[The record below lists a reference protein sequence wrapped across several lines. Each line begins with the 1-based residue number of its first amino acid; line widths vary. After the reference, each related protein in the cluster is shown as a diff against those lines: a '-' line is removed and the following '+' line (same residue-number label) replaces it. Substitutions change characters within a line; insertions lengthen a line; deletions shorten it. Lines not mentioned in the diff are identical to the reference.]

1 MKKQFFAAAMILAL
15 GAGFTACS
23 SDDLNVKDQKE
34 VKSGKETMTYMTYT
48 FTVPTSGT
56 RADAT
61 DDKQGVDEPGYNYV
75 GKYVGNDKIAGVIAY
90 VFNGDTDGATLETTQ
105 TLGTNDFE
113 FVQEVAVDGNNK
125 GKTTIKPKKAIQ
137 VTVGTKT
144 VFLVVN
150 PNDDVKK
157 LLKNANTLGD
167 FKVAYNSAS
176 LAFTGRSA
184 VKGDNTG
191 LDVTTAKPL
200 KTAADVIAKLATTGS
215 EILMTGASVSK
226 AVNAGVTEDQTKN
239 VEVGSSAQNR
249 FNFTLKR
256 AVATV
261 VVSTKAASYEIK
273 GDDPTQEG
281 VQNVVTATISELSFS
296 EAQGE
301 QKLYLLQ
308 QTAPTA
314 DNTAF
319 QTPAYS
325 FVPNGNAA
333 VDAEDNYS
341 KAKDKYE
348 YNGLWRINTSAHNTK
363 GIALGVKDLGT
374 ATALTAETYKEYVAA
389 NLGVPFLPATHK
401 WTADGGNYREGNT
414 AYLLIRGYVSP
425 KFVYKVKGDNSGVE
439 VDPSWNGNDV
449 FYGADGKFYATKAAA
464 EKAVTGQ
471 KVKIFKNR
479 ICMYTVWINPD
490 KNDKTWKN
498 GPTNRNNIYHISI
511 NNIKT
516 IGESWNPLVPGDY
529 PNPDPRPEG
538 DTGDN
543 PHTPGGKLSPD
554 NTWMSVDAV
563 ILPWAVHSYG
573 VEL

>member
-61 DDKQGVDEPGYNYV
+61 DDKQGVDEPGYNHV
-75 GKYVGNDKIAGVIAY
+75 GKYVGKDKIAGVIAY

-150 PNDDVKK
+150 PNDDVKN

-191 LDVTTAKPL
+191 LDLAADKPL

-239 VEVGSSAQNR
+239 EEVGSSAQNR

-281 VQNVVTATISELSFS
+281 VQNVTTATVSDLSFS

-325 FVPNGNAA
+325 FVPDNNAA
-333 VDAEDNYS
+333 EGSDTHYS

-348 YNGLWRINTSAHNTK
+348 YNGLWRTNTSAHNTR

-374 ATALTAETYKEYVAA
+374 ATALTADTYKEYVAA

-401 WTADGGNYREGNT
+401 WAADGGNYREGNT

-439 VDPSWNGNDV
+439 IDPSWNGNDV

-529 PNPDPRPEG
+529 PNPDPKPEG

>member
-23 SDDLNVKDQKE
+23 SDDLNVKEQKE
-34 VKSGKETMTYMTYT
+34 VKSVKEAMTYMTYT
-48 FTVPTSGT
+48 FTVPTSDT
-56 RADAT
+56 RADNDGQGN
-61 DDKQGVDEPGYNYV
+61 DDPNYNHV
-75 GKYVGNDKIAGVIAY
+75 GKYAGKDKIKGVIAY
-90 VFNGDTDGATLETTQ
+90 VFNGNTDASIREAKQ
-105 TLGTNDFE
+105 ELGENDFE
-113 FVQEVAVDGNNK
+113 FTQEVTAEGTNK
-125 GKTTIKPKKAIQ
+125 GKTIIKPKKAIQ

-150 PNDDVKK
+150 PNQDVKN
-157 LLKNANTLGD
+157 LLDNVNTLGD

-176 LAFTGRSA
+176 LAFTGRSGVNA
-184 VKGDNTG
+184 ANNG
-191 LDVTTAKPL
+191 LDVTATKPL
-200 KTAADVIAKLATTGS
+200 KTAADVVANLSTAGS

-239 VEVGSSAQNR
+239 EEVGSSTQNR

-273 GDDPTQEG
+273 GDDPTQAG
-281 VQNVVTATISELSFS
+281 VQEVTTATISELSFS

-308 QTAPTA
+308 QAAPSTDKA
-314 DNTAF
+314 AF

-325 FVPNGNAA
+325 FVPENDAA
-333 VDAEDNYS
+333 VAAENNYS

-348 YNGLWRINTSAHNTK
+348 YNGLWRTNTSAHNTR
-363 GIALGVKDLGT
+363 GVALTVKNLGT
-374 ATALTAETYKEYVAA
+374 EKALTANTYKDYVAA
-389 NLGVPFLPATHK
+389 NLGVPFLPATHN
-401 WTADGGNYREGNT
+401 WDADGGYYKEGNT
-414 AYLLIRGYVSP
+414 AYLLIRGYVTP
-425 KFVYKVKGDNSGVE
+425 NYVYKVKADDSGVE
-439 VDPSWNGNDV
+439 VDATWNGTDV
-449 FYGADGKFYATKAAA
+449 VYGDDGKFYATTAAA
-464 EKAVTGQ
+464 EKAVPGQ

-490 KNDKTWKN
+490 KSDKTWKN
-498 GPTNRNNIYHISI
+498 GPTTRNNIYHISI

-516 IGESWNPLVPGDY
+516 IGESWNPLVPGDF
-529 PNPDPRPEG
+529 PNPDPRPQG

-543 PHTPGGKLSPD
+543 PHNPGNKLSPD

>member
-23 SDDLNVKDQKE
+23 SDDLNVKEQKE

-61 DDKQGVDEPGYNYV
+61 DDKQGVDEPGYNHV
-75 GKYVGNDKIAGVIAY
+75 GKYAGKDKIKGVIAY
-90 VFNGDTDGATLETTQ
+90 VFNGNTDASVREAKQ
-105 TLGTNDFE
+105 ELGESDFE
-113 FVQEVAVDGNNK
+113 FTQEVAAEGTNK
-125 GKTTIKPKKAIQ
+125 GKTIIKPKKAIQ

-150 PNDDVKK
+150 PNQDVKN
-157 LLKNANTLGD
+157 LLNNVNTLGD

-176 LAFTGRSA
+176 LAFTGRSGVNA
-184 VKGDNTG
+184 NNNG
-191 LDVTTAKPL
+191 LDITTAKPL
-200 KTAADVIAKLATTGS
+200 KTAADVVANLSTAGS

-239 VEVGSSAQNR
+239 EEVGSSAQNR

-281 VQNVVTATISELSFS
+281 IQNVTTATISDLSFS

-325 FVPNGNAA
+325 FVPDDNAA
-333 VDAEDNYS
+333 ENAENNYS

-348 YNGLWRINTSAHNTK
+348 YNGLWRTNTRAHNTR

-374 ATALTAETYKEYVAA
+374 ATALTADTYKEYVAA

-401 WTADGGNYREGNT
+401 WAADGGNYREGNT

-425 KFVYKVKGDNSGVE
+425 QFVYKVKGDNSGVE
-439 VDPSWNGNDV
+439 IDPSWNGNDV